1 MPVKNQHMQK
11 VLIILLSFLT
21 ITSFTASAQYYNF
34 QNYTVEDGLPQSQV
48 FALFQDER
56 SNLWLGTNGGGM
68 ARFNGR
74 EFEVFRRKD
83 GLMSDLILEINENKK
98 GDLIIKTNLG
108 FSVFD
113 GREFR
118 NYPFTGGDLL
128 NSDRML
134 MDKNGDVWFRL
145 RQDDNEAEVYKFDG
159 DTYHVMSN
167 VFKELEEH
175 TWLNGMTTD
184 PDRNILIS
192 SGNNTYTISG
202 EKIELHALNS
212 FPELQDKRIVFLY
225 KLIDNRLFL
234 AALSGNREGGTYI
247 YNESEGLERMQI
259 PEEMGDNFNFFTED
273 RSGNIWLRN
282 GLRNILYRWN
292 HSSGTNKIDH
302 FTEDSGLPIE
312 GLRSLIQDME
322 GNIWIGTDGS
332 GLFKYGGAKFISFLS
347 SQGLDDYFVWS
358 IQQDSKGNYWFGTA
372 NNGIFKYEGDKL
384 TGYHHLEKEPL
395 GIIREILEYRG
406 SYLVGSRNGL
416 WTFDEKS
423 IAKVNSDFGIHE
435 FSIVNDILPG
445 EDESIWIATANF
457 GVYFYDGKKT
467 INYNTDNS
475 GIGSNSIDDI
485 LLDRSG
491 VFWFATRGGLS
502 RLKDGEIKNFINN
515 EYGLYAIMQITEDNF
530 GNIWAATYGG
540 GVCQA
545 RVDEN
550 DRFFVKKFDTDAG
563 LSSDNVY
570 SIITDNDGFIWA
582 GCQQGVDKIT
592 LDPDGNLEHIRNYDN
607 YEGFTGFENNGKANF
622 IDKDGQIWFGT
633 IKGAMVYNP
642 EMDIMNITPPKT
654 NITGLKL
661 FYKNV
666 DWSSDEMSN
675 RYEQLT
681 AWTDLPE
688 QLVLPYN
695 KNHLTFEFEGLSYTV
710 PEKVQF
716 QWKLK
721 GVDTDWSPVSNRM
734 DAVYANLSP
743 GDYTFLV
750 LSGNN
755 DNIWGDQPAAFS
767 FAIKPPFWA
776 TWWFRSM
783 VLLFIITV
791 VLIISWL
798 RNKFIREKRQEL
810 EQLVAYKTKKL
821 EQQKNEIL
829 NQNIELEKQYENL
842 DMLSKIGRDI
852 TANITVES
860 LQESVYKKLNSLMD
874 ASIMGFGIY
883 RKDQRIIEF
892 PKIITS
898 QKHVDKVKISYDEK
912 FCMAVECLKENKEI
926 IVNNFEE
933 EFADKPEY
941 WNPPLKGKES
951 ASIVFIPLI
960 YNDHPLG
967 VLTVQSP
974 SPNAYNEYHLNILR
988 NMAIYA
994 KIALEN
1000 VSAYEKIQEHR
1011 NELSKAN
1018 RDIVRQ
1024 KGEIEEN
1031 NRKLIELNN
1040 EKTNIIGIVA
1050 HDLKNPLTS
1059 AFTMASILKSESDNL
1074 ETDQKQCIEVIE
1086 KSINRM
1092 NDMINRLLDIR
1103 KIEDKISK
1111 LRLEKVNLHQI
1122 IREVNNNLSNEINRK
1137 GINLSVQAEELYA
1150 KVDPDYAIQVF
1161 ENLISNAIKFSPPDK
1176 AVKVILAKGN
1186 GKARTE
1192 IIDEG
1197 PGLTDEDKKKVFGKF
1212 QRLSAKPTGGE
1223 QSTGLGLSIVKKYV
1237 EAMDGKVWCESE
1249 QGKGANFIVEF
1260 NRID

>member
-1 MPVKNQHMQK
+1 MQK
-11 VLIILLSFLT
+11 VLLILLSFLLLNT
-21 ITSFTASAQYYNF
+21 NSASAQYYIF

-48 FALFQDER
+48 HALFQDGR
-56 SNLWLGTNGGGM
+56 SNLWLGTNGGGI

-83 GLMSDLILEINENKK
+83 GLMSDVVFGIKEDPK
-98 GDLIIKTNLG
+98 GNLVVKTNLG
-108 FSVFD
+108 LSVFN
-113 GREFR
+113 GKEFK
-118 NYPFTGGDLL
+118 NYPFTDGDLSA
-128 NSDRML
+128 SDRMYF
-134 MDKNGDVWFRL
+134 DKNGNIWFRVH
-145 RQDDNEAEVYKFDG
+145 QDDHKGKIYRFDG
-159 DTYHVMSN
+159 SSFHDMSKT
-167 VFKELEEH
+167 FEELKDHLWE
-175 TWLNGMTTD
+175 NSMTID
-184 PDRNILIS
+184 SEGDIIVS
-192 SGNNTYTISG
+192 SGDNLYVISDDQI
-202 EKIELHALNS
+202 KLHELNS
-212 FPELQDKRIVFLY
+212 LPELKDKRIVFIY
-225 KLIDNRLFL
+225 KLKDDRLFL
-234 AALSGNREGGTYI
+234 AAITKTRDGGTYLF
-247 YNESEGLERMQI
+247 NESEGLKRFNI
-259 PEEMGDNFNFFTED
+259 PKEMGDSFSFFYED
-273 RSGNIWLRN
+273 SKGNIWLN
-282 GLRNILYRWN
+282 SPEKNTLFRWDF
-292 HSSGTNKIDH
+292 SSGSHKIDQ
-302 FTEDSGLPIE
+302 FARESGLPLE
-312 GLRSLIQDME
+312 GISSMVQDME
-322 GNIWIGTDGS
+322 GNVWIGTSGS
-332 GLFKYGGAKFISFLS
+332 GLYKYGGAKFISFLS
-347 SQGLDDYFVWS
+347 NQGLDDYFVWC
-358 IQQDSKGNYWFGTA
+358 IQQDSKGNFWFGTA
-372 NNGIFKYEGDKL
+372 NNGIFKYDGEKL
-384 TGYHHLEKEPL
+384 KGYQHLEKQPL
-395 GIIREILEYRG
+395 GIVREILEYKG
-406 SYLVGSRNGL
+406 SYLIGSRNGL
-416 WTFDEKS
+416 WMFDGKS
-423 IAKVNSDFGIHE
+423 IRKVNSDFGIHE
-435 FSIVNDILPG
+435 SSVVNDILIT
-445 EDESIWIATANF
+445 EDGVWIVTANF
-457 GVYFYDGKKT
+457 GAYYYNGKNT
-467 INYNTDNS
+467 VNYNTDNS

-515 EYGLYAIMQITEDNF
+515 EYGFYAIMQITEDHL

-540 GVCQA
+540 GVCQV
-545 RVDEN
+545 RIDEN
-550 DRFFVKKFDTDAG
+550 DRFFVKKIDTDDG

-570 SIITDNDGFIWA
+570 SILTDNDGYIWA
-582 GCQQGVDKIT
+582 GCQQGVDKIM
-592 LDPDGNLEHIRNYDN
+592 LDPEGNLESIRNYDN
-607 YEGFTGFENNGKANF
+607 FEGFTGFENNGKANF
-622 IDKDGQIWFGT
+622 IDKDGQLWFGT

-642 EMDIMNITPPKT
+642 EMDIINNTPPQT

-661 FYKNV
+661 FYKDV
-666 DWSSDEMSN
+666 DWKSDELN
-675 RYEQLT
+675 KRYERLT
-681 AWTDLPE
+681 SWTGLPE
-688 QLVLPYN
+688 NLILPFN
-695 KNHLTFEFEGLSYTV
+695 KNHITFEFEGLSYTV

-716 QWKLK
+716 QWKLE
-721 GVDTDWSPVSNRM
+721 GVDTDWSPVSNRA

-743 GDYTFLV
+743 GTYTFLV

-755 DNIWGDQPAAFS
+755 DGIWGEQPASFS
-767 FAIKPPFWA
+767 FVIKPPFWA

-798 RNKFIREKRQEL
+798 RNKFIREKREEL

-829 NQNIELEKQYENL
+829 RKNKELEKQYENL

-883 RKDQRIIEF
+883 RRDQRIIEF
-892 PKIITS
+892 PKIITA
-898 QKHVDKVKISYDEK
+898 QEHVDKVKISYDEK

-926 IVNNFEE
+926 IVNDFEK
-933 EFADKPEY
+933 EFADKPDY
-941 WNPPLKGKES
+941 WNPPLKGEES

-974 SPNAYNEYHLNILR
+974 KKHAYNEYHLNILR

-1011 NELSKAN
+1011 NQLSKAN

-1074 ETDQKQCIEVIE
+1074 EADQRQCIDVIE

-1111 LRLEKVNLHQI
+1111 LKLEKVNLRKI
-1122 IREVNNNLSNEINRK
+1122 IREVNNNLSNEIDRK
-1137 GINLSVQAEELYA
+1137 RISLSVEAEELYA
-1150 KVDPDYAIQVF
+1150 KVDPDYAAQVF
-1161 ENLISNAIKFSPPDK
+1161 ENLISNAIKFSPPHK
-1176 AVKVILAKGN
+1176 AVKVILAKDN
-1186 GKARTE
+1186 GKARAE

-1237 EAMDGKVWCESE
+1237 EAMNGKVWCESE